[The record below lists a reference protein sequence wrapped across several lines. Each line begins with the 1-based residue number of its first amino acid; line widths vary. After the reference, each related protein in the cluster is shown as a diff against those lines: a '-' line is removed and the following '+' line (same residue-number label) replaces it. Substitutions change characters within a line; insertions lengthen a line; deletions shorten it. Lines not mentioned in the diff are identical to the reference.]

1 MRRKLEENQRESV
14 QKKNLKGKKENNK
27 NQRKNV
33 NEAEEQK
40 INLDSVK
47 SIKTKE
53 KSWARRDKNKGI
65 KERRIA

>member
-14 QKKNLKGKKENNK
+14 QKKNLKGKKENNT

-53 KSWARRDKNKGI
+53 KTWARSGKNKGI
-65 KERRIA
+65 KERGIA

>member
-53 KSWARRDKNKGI
+53 KT
-65 KERRIA
+65 